1 MVVTT
6 VVARVEEVDLTGR
19 RIERIYLDADAMARA
34 HQLVVTDAGTEV
46 GISLPR
52 GTALRSGDVFRVDAD
67 RVIVV
72 EGVEEDVLVVRPRA
86 PLEWGLVG
94 FHLGNR
100 HCQPFFEGNEVL
112 LRYDHTVEAL
122 LREIGADYERSR
134 RKLSGVRPI
143 VHAH

>member
-52 GTALRSGDVFRVDAD
+52 GTALRSGDVLRVDAD

-100 HCQPFFEGNEVL
+100 HCQPFFEGSEVL
-112 LRYDHTVEAL
+112 VRYDHTVEAL
-122 LREIGADYERSR
+122 LREIGVDFERR
-134 RKLSGVRPI
+134 QRKLCGVRPV

>member
-1 MVVTT
+1 MVVTR
-6 VVARVEEVDLTGR
+6 VVGRLEEVDLAGR

-34 HQLVVTDAGTEV
+34 HQRTVTDAGTEV
-46 GISLPR
+46 GISLSR
-52 GTALRSGDVFRVDAD
+52 GTTLRRGDVVYVDAD

-72 EGVEEDVLVVRPRA
+72 EGIDEDVLVVRPGA

-100 HCQPFFEGNEVL
+100 HCQPFFEGSEVL
-112 LRYDHTVEAL
+112 VRYDHTVEEL
-122 LREIGADYERSR
+122 LREIGVDFERSQR
-134 RKLSGVRPI
+134 RLSGVRPV

>member
-1 MVVTT
+1 MVLTR
-6 VVARVEEVDLTGR
+6 VVGRLEEVDLGGR
-19 RIERIYLDADAMARA
+19 RLERIHLDADAMART
-34 HQLVVTDAGTEV
+34 HQRTVTDAGTEV

-52 GTALRSGDVFRVDAD
+52 GTTLRPGDVVYVDAD

-72 EGVEEDVLVVRPRA
+72 EGIEEDVLVVRPRA

-100 HCQPFFEGNEVL
+100 HCQPFFEGSEVL
-112 LRYDHTVEAL
+112 VRYDHTVEAL
-122 LREIGADYERSR
+122 LREIGVDFERRQR
-134 RKLSGVRPI
+134 RLCGVRPV

>member
-1 MVVTT
+1 MVLTR
-6 VVARVEEVDLTGR
+6 VVGRLDEVDLAGR

-52 GTALRSGDVFRVDAD
+52 GTALRSGDVLRVDAD

-100 HCQPFFEGNEVL
+100 HCQPFFEGSEVL
-112 LRYDHTVEAL
+112 VRYDHTVEEL
-122 LREIGADYERSR
+122 LREIGVDFERCQR
-134 RKLSGVRPI
+134 RLSGVRPV

>member
-1 MVVTT
+1 MVLTR
-6 VVARVEEVDLTGR
+6 VVGRLDEVDLAGR

-34 HQLVVTDAGTEV
+34 HQLTVTDAGTEV
-46 GISLPR
+46 AISLPR
-52 GTALRSGDVFRVDAD
+52 GTTLRRGDVVYVDAD

-72 EGVEEDVLVVRPRA
+72 EGIEEDVLVVRPRA

-100 HCQPFFEGNEVL
+100 HCQPFFEGSEVL
-112 LRYDHTVEAL
+112 VRYDHTVEEL
-122 LREIGADYERSR
+122 LREIGVDFERCQR
-134 RKLSGVRPI
+134 RLSGVRPV